1 MRPYGHEIDFGKE
14 DEVAAVAVQLELK
27 AMAELIERK
36 RVGRLIAVGSTSF
49 TALIAIIASLLAI
62 AA

>member
-1 MRPYGHEIDFGKE
+1 MTAM
-14 DEVAAVAVQLELK
+14 AAELELK

-36 RVGRLIAVGSTSF
+36 RIGRFIAIGSASF

>member
-1 MRPYGHEIDFGKE
+1 M
-14 DEVAAVAVQLELK
+14 AAMAVQLELK

>member
-1 MRPYGHEIDFGKE
+1 MTVIE
-14 DEVAAVAVQLELK
+14 AELQAK
-27 AMAELIERK
+27 AMVELIERT
-36 RVGRLIAVGSTSF
+36 RISRLVMVASASF

>member
-1 MRPYGHEIDFGKE
+1 
-14 DEVAAVAVQLELK
+14 VTAVTVQLELK

-36 RVGRLIAVGSTSF
+36 RDARLIAIGSASLS
-49 TALIAIIASLLAI
+49 ALIAIIAALLAI

>member
-1 MRPYGHEIDFGKE
+1 M
-14 DEVAAVAVQLELK
+14 AAMAVQLELK

-36 RVGRLIAVGSTSF
+36 RVSRLIAVGSVSF

>member
-1 MRPYGHEIDFGKE
+1 MTTM
-14 DEVAAVAVQLELK
+14 AAEFELK

-36 RVGRLIAVGSTSF
+36 RIGRLIVIGSASF
-49 TALIAIIASLLAI
+49 SALIAIIASLLAI

>member
-1 MRPYGHEIDFGKE
+1 VTAMT
-14 DEVAAVAVQLELK
+14 AQLELK

-36 RVGRLIAVGSTSF
+36 RISRLIAFGSVSF
-49 TALIAIIASLLAI
+49 SALIAIIASLLAI